1 MIENIRFYFF
11 VSFTIFFSVVAGQTE
26 NFRAVNDN
34 ILLEEDEAMLIDV
47 LKNDKLTSRDNLDLK
62 LLSKPSLGTVDQQ
75 GFNIFFT
82 PNVNVNGVDEFQYMI
97 DNGFSMD
104 TARVKITIV
113 SVNDVPTGVEL
124 INSTVIENGPDGA
137 LISQLTT
144 IDPDLDD
151 TFTYS
156 FSKKRESD
164 NEYFSIKDGFLYND
178 ISFDYELRDSY
189 TLLVRSKDKSN
200 KKVTSELVVTVTNIN
215 EAPQFIDQK
224 EMTITH
230 PEGSG
235 KIVAKLMAEDPD
247 IDQDY
252 VKYMIVGGD
261 DKARFK
267 ILRDG
272 ELAFIRDPDFESPID
287 MDGDNTYKVTFR
299 AVDSKDKILFSDGS
313 ATIMITDEAE
323 KIIESL
329 DSRKYVAWTVDH
341 MPYHILM
348 EDAIIDYINLRSAY
362 SAESDGSGIFVYGTD
377 ETISELQP
385 SDQII
390 IVQEKG
396 NTEQIHEIWYGNGLD
411 YTVIDR
417 ERVDWVLSQNI
428 QQVLIEKNQYLTSES
443 EIVFFKDENERLMAG
458 YSSKFSVWHPN
469 NFIMSLQSFSMRSN
483 LIQYA
488 TNMSIGNELIG
499 LPGALSGSTELGVA
513 THNSEF
519 GLRLPVNF
527 DLGSLGSMKNAK
539 YLSPD
544 YLGLY
549 SKVNID
555 NIFSSRTDFHALMG
569 FSFYPKTIGSMV
581 QDTVFFNTDSI
592 EHDNRFINILDM
604 YALMATTIEVPIKV
618 PFFAK
623 MTTTPGLHYLK
634 VAHRTRDE
642 ESLYERN
649 FFQSE
654 EDEGISRIEKGRSF
668 SRYISAYIRF
678 DILGNIGQKPEFLER
693 IKYFDF
699 INISNVPF
707 YELSFQF
714 ISSLN
719 MITTLNLNIHD
730 KLAFTITRY
739 KTTGDNIQGNWLAD
753 KNTWVG
759 LKYHGNF

>member
-26 NFRAVNDN
+26 NFQAVNDN
-34 ILLEEDEAMLIDV
+34 ILLEEDEAMLKVEQGEGILKEKVV
-47 LKNDKLTSRDNLDLK
+47 LQRKNDKLTSRDNLDLK

-164 NEYFSIKDGFLYND
+164 NEYFSIKDGFLYTN

-230 PEGSG
+230 LEGSG

-252 VKYMIVGGD
+252 VKYKIVGGD

-267 ILRDG
+267 ILRDD

-299 AVDSKDKILFSDGS
+299 AVDSKDKMLFSDGS
-313 ATIMITDEAE
+313 ATIIITDEEE

-362 SAESDGSGIFVYGTD
+362 SADSDGLFIAGGTE

-428 QQVLIEKNQYLTSES
+428 QQVLIDKNQYLTSES

-604 YALMATTIEVPIKV
+604 YALMATTKSVPIS
-618 PFFAK
+618 
-623 MTTTPGLHYLK
+623 M
-634 VAHRTRDE
+634 
-642 ESLYERN
+642 
-649 FFQSE
+649 
-654 EDEGISRIEKGRSF
+654 
-668 SRYISAYIRF
+668 
-678 DILGNIGQKPEFLER
+678 
-693 IKYFDF
+693 
-699 INISNVPF
+699 
-707 YELSFQF
+707 
-714 ISSLN
+714 
-719 MITTLNLNIHD
+719 
-730 KLAFTITRY
+730 
-739 KTTGDNIQGNWLAD
+739 
-753 KNTWVG
+753 
-759 LKYHGNF
+759 

>member
-26 NFRAVNDN
+26 NFRAINDN

-113 SVNDVPTGVEL
+113 SVNDVPTGIEL

-215 EAPQFIDQK
+215 EAPQFIDKK

-230 PEGSG
+230 SEGSG
-235 KIVAKLMAEDPD
+235 KIVATLMAEDPD

-252 VKYMIVGGD
+252 VKYKIIGGD

-267 ILRDG
+267 ILRDN

-299 AVDSKDKILFSDGS
+299 AVDSKDKMLFSDGS

-362 SAESDGSGIFVYGTD
+362 SADSDGLFIEGGTE

-428 QQVLIEKNQYLTSES
+428 QQVLIDKNQYLTSES

-499 LPGALSGSTELGVA
+499 LPGVLSGSTELGVA

-693 IKYFDF
+693 VKYFDF
-699 INISNVPF
+699 INIHDVPF
-707 YELSFQF
+707 YELSFQL

-719 MITTLNLNIHD
+719 VITTLNLNIYD
-730 KLAFTITRY
+730 NLAFTITRY
-739 KTTGDNIQGNWLAD
+739 NTMGEIQGNWLPD

-759 LKYHGNF
+759 LKYRGNF

>member
-1 MIENIRFYFF
+1 MIEHIRIYFLF
-11 VSFTIFFSVVAGQTE
+11 SLAMVLSVVIGQTE
-26 NFRAVNDN
+26 NMQAVNDN
-34 ILLEEDEAMLIDV
+34 ILLKEDEAKVIDV
-47 LKNDKLTSRDNLDLK
+47 LKNDKLASRDNLDLK
-62 LLSKPSLGTVDQQ
+62 LLSEPSLGTVELQ
-75 GFNIFFT
+75 GFNILFT
-82 PNVNVNGVDEFQYMI
+82 PNVNVSGIDEFQYSI
-97 DNGFSMD
+97 DNGFSSD
-104 TARVKITIV
+104 TAKIKVTIV
-113 SVNDVPTGVEL
+113 PMNDMPTSVEL
-124 INSTVIENGPDGA
+124 GNNVVTENGPDVTNVG
-137 LISQLTT
+137 QLST

-151 TFTYS
+151 VFTYS
-156 FSKKRESD
+156 FSEERESD
-164 NEYFSIKDGFLYND
+164 NEYFSIKNGFLYTN

-189 TLLVRSKDKSN
+189 KLLVRSKDKSN

-215 EAPQFIDQK
+215 EAPQFIDKK

-230 PEGSG
+230 SEVSG
-235 KIVAKLMAEDPD
+235 KIVATLMAEDPD

-252 VKYMIVGGD
+252 VKYKIVGGD

-267 ILRDG
+267 ILRDD

-299 AVDSKDKILFSDGS
+299 AVDSKDKMLFSDGS

-362 SAESDGSGIFVYGTD
+362 SADSDGLFIAGGTE

-428 QQVLIEKNQYLTSES
+428 QQVLIDKNQYLTSES

-499 LPGALSGSTELGVA
+499 LPGVLSGSTELGVA

-654 EDEGISRIEKGRSF
+654 EDEGISKIEKGRSF

-693 IKYFDF
+693 VKYFDF

>member
-247 IDQDY
+247 IDQD
-252 VKYMIVGGD
+252 
-261 DKARFK
+261 
-267 ILRDG
+267 
-272 ELAFIRDPDFESPID
+272 
-287 MDGDNTYKVTFR
+287 
-299 AVDSKDKILFSDGS
+299 
-313 ATIMITDEAE
+313 
-323 KIIESL
+323 
-329 DSRKYVAWTVDH
+329 
-341 MPYHILM
+341 
-348 EDAIIDYINLRSAY
+348 
-362 SAESDGSGIFVYGTD
+362 
-377 ETISELQP
+377 
-385 SDQII
+385 
-390 IVQEKG
+390 
-396 NTEQIHEIWYGNGLD
+396 
-411 YTVIDR
+411 
-417 ERVDWVLSQNI
+417 
-428 QQVLIEKNQYLTSES
+428 
-443 EIVFFKDENERLMAG
+443 
-458 YSSKFSVWHPN
+458 
-469 NFIMSLQSFSMRSN
+469 
-483 LIQYA
+483 
-488 TNMSIGNELIG
+488 
-499 LPGALSGSTELGVA
+499 
-513 THNSEF
+513 
-519 GLRLPVNF
+519 
-527 DLGSLGSMKNAK
+527 
-539 YLSPD
+539 
-544 YLGLY
+544 
-549 SKVNID
+549 
-555 NIFSSRTDFHALMG
+555 
-569 FSFYPKTIGSMV
+569 
-581 QDTVFFNTDSI
+581 
-592 EHDNRFINILDM
+592 
-604 YALMATTIEVPIKV
+604 
-618 PFFAK
+618 
-623 MTTTPGLHYLK
+623 
-634 VAHRTRDE
+634 
-642 ESLYERN
+642 
-649 FFQSE
+649 
-654 EDEGISRIEKGRSF
+654 
-668 SRYISAYIRF
+668 
-678 DILGNIGQKPEFLER
+678 
-693 IKYFDF
+693 
-699 INISNVPF
+699 
-707 YELSFQF
+707 
-714 ISSLN
+714 
-719 MITTLNLNIHD
+719 
-730 KLAFTITRY
+730 
-739 KTTGDNIQGNWLAD
+739 
-753 KNTWVG
+753 
-759 LKYHGNF
+759 

>member
-1 MIENIRFYFF
+1 M
-11 VSFTIFFSVVAGQTE
+11 
-26 NFRAVNDN
+26 
-34 ILLEEDEAMLIDV
+34 
-47 LKNDKLTSRDNLDLK
+47 
-62 LLSKPSLGTVDQQ
+62 
-75 GFNIFFT
+75 
-82 PNVNVNGVDEFQYMI
+82 
-97 DNGFSMD
+97 
-104 TARVKITIV
+104 
-113 SVNDVPTGVEL
+113 
-124 INSTVIENGPDGA
+124 
-137 LISQLTT
+137 
-144 IDPDLDD
+144 
-151 TFTYS
+151 
-156 FSKKRESD
+156 
-164 NEYFSIKDGFLYND
+164 
-178 ISFDYELRDSY
+178 
-189 TLLVRSKDKSN
+189 
-200 KKVTSELVVTVTNIN
+200 
-215 EAPQFIDQK
+215 
-224 EMTITH
+224 
-230 PEGSG
+230 
-235 KIVAKLMAEDPD
+235 
-247 IDQDY
+247 
-252 VKYMIVGGD
+252 
-261 DKARFK
+261 
-267 ILRDG
+267 
-272 ELAFIRDPDFESPID
+272 
-287 MDGDNTYKVTFR
+287 
-299 AVDSKDKILFSDGS
+299 DSKDKMLFSEGS

-362 SAESDGSGIFVYGTD
+362 SADSDGLFIEGGTE

-428 QQVLIEKNQYLTSES
+428 QQVLIDKNQYLTSES

-499 LPGALSGSTELGVA
+499 LPGVLSGSTELGVA

-693 IKYFDF
+693 VKYFDF